1 MRSSARP
8 AQGPVAAVLLVLLG
22 VFTCVVGSALP
33 ASLAHAQTGFT
44 ISSIQ
49 VQGNRR
55 VEPETVRSY
64 LTFRAGSKYDPLEV
78 DESLKVLFATGLFQ
92 DVRIGNRGT
101 VVIVI
106 VVENPIINRVAFEG
120 NKEIED
126 DSLKSEVQLKP
137 RAVFTRAKVQSDLQ
151 RILDVYR
158 RQGRFS
164 ARVEPKIINLDHN
177 RVDLVFEIQEGP
189 KTTVKGI
196 SFIGNQAFSDSQ
208 LREVITTT
216 ETGLLSFFKP
226 TNIYDPDRLN
236 LDRELLRQHYL
247 KNGYADAS
255 IVSAVADL
263 DREGQ
268 GFLITF
274 TISEGEQYR
283 FGAIDI
289 ESGLAQIN
297 PQEALSKA
305 ETRTGKIYDASK
317 VDKSVENI
325 TMDVS
330 RQGYA
335 FGRVRT
341 RLDRDPSTRKIG
353 LTYVIEEGPR
363 IYIERIEILGNNR
376 TLDYVIRRE
385 FRLAEGDA
393 YNRLLVDAAKR
404 RLKAM
409 GFFKNVDVNAE
420 QGSAPD
426 RVIIVVKVQEQAT
439 GEFSVGGG
447 YSSNEG
453 ALADIS
459 LSERNFL
466 GKGQFIRARVQGS
479 QERLQFD
486 FSFTEPRFMGRQ
498 MAAGFDA
505 FHTELDSTSQSSFK
519 SRRSGASIRF
529 GIPLANDWSLATR
542 YTISQESIFD
552 IQADASQAVKDAEG
566 DTLVSSVGYTIAHD
580 TRNNKK
586 NPTQGHY
593 LAVNQDLAGL
603 GGDVNYIRTTAEARA
618 YYPVY
623 KKIILVGRLA
633 GGHVEGLGEDVRIL
647 DTFFIGGE
655 TIRGFDRAGIGP
667 RDLSTG
673 DALGAKIYGVAT
685 AELRFPI
692 PLVPENLGLS
702 AAVFADVGTAFEPG
716 NLGSINPAVVGD
728 ENTLRSAVGF
738 SLIWDSPL
746 GPLRADIST
755 VLNSAA
761 FDDEENFRFGAAT
774 RF

>member
-1 MRSSARP
+1 MFPLAGITLTAP
-8 AQGPVAAVLLVLLG
+8 AY
-22 VFTCVVGSALP
+22 
-33 ASLAHAQTGFT
+33 AQTGFVV
-44 ISSIQ
+44 SSIQ

-64 LTFRAGSKYDPLEV
+64 LTFRAGDRYDLLEV
-78 DESLKVLFATGLFQ
+78 DESLKALFATGLFQ

-101 VVIVI
+101 VVVVV

-120 NKEIED
+120 NKEVED

-137 RAVFTRAKVQSDLQ
+137 RAVYTRAKVQSDVQ

-158 RQGRFS
+158 RQGRFA

-177 RVDLVFEIQEGP
+177 RVDLVFEVLEGP

-196 SFIGNQAFSDSQ
+196 TFIGNQAFSDSQ
-208 LREVITTT
+208 LREAITTT

-236 LDRELLRQHYL
+236 LDRELLRQYYL
-247 KNGYADAS
+247 KNGYADVS

-274 TISEGEQYR
+274 TIVEGEQYR

-289 ESGLAQIN
+289 ETGLAQIN
-297 PQEALSKA
+297 PREALSKA
-305 ETRTGKIYDASK
+305 ETRSGRIYDASK

-341 RLDRDPSTRKIG
+341 RLDRDPATRMIG
-353 LTYVIEEGPR
+353 VTYVVEEGPR
-363 IYIERIEILGNNR
+363 IYIERIEIQGNIR

-393 YNRLLVDAAKR
+393 YNRMLVDAAKR

-409 GFFKNVDVNAE
+409 GFFKAVDVSAE
-420 QGSAPD
+420 QGTAPD
-426 RVIIVVKVQEQAT
+426 RVILMVKVQEQAT

-466 GKGQFIRARVQGS
+466 GKGQFIRVRLQGS

-486 FSFTEPRFMGRQ
+486 FSFTEPRFMGRN

-505 FHTELDSTSQSSFK
+505 FHTELDLTDTSSFK
-519 SRRSGASIRF
+519 SRRSGAGIRF
-529 GIPLANDWSLATR
+529 GIPLAGDWSLGTR
-542 YTISQESIFD
+542 YTLSNEEIFD
-552 IQADASQAVKDAEG
+552 VQTNASQAIKDAEG
-566 DTLVSSVGYTIAHD
+566 ETLVSSVGYTLAYD

-586 NPTQGHY
+586 NPSQGFY
-593 LAVNQDLAGL
+593 LALNQDLAGV
-603 GGDVNYIRTTAEARA
+603 GGDVNYIRSVAEARA

-623 KKIILVGRLA
+623 KKFVLVGRLA
-633 GGHVEGLGEDVRIL
+633 AGNIEGYAGQDVRIL

-673 DALGAKIYGVAT
+673 DALGATSYAVAT

-702 AAVFADVGTAFEPG
+702 GAVFA
-716 NLGSINPAVVGD
+716 
-728 ENTLRSAVGF
+728 
-738 SLIWDSPL
+738 
-746 GPLRADIST
+746 
-755 VLNSAA
+755 
-761 FDDEENFRFGAAT
+761 
-774 RF
+774 